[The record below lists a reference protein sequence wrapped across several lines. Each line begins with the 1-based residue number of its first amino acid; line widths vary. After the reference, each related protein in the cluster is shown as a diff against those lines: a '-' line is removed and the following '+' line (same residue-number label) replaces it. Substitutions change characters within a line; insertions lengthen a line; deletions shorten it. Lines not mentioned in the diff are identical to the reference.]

1 MRKTTFAGT
10 LALASSLLVAGTPVV
25 LADTG
30 YASDPRGAVVRDGSG
45 DCVRTP
51 RWLMDRAIE
60 GCAGYVASAPEPR
73 AERAPPPAPAVPAPA
88 PEPVYETITLGSEVL
103 FAIGSHQLN
112 PAAATE
118 LNRVADRIRQAGS
131 RLERVVISGHT
142 DNTGSRALNERLSK
156 DRAESVKRFMVERG
170 IPARLMEA
178 AGYAYDR
185 PVAYN
190 TTPEGRA
197 ANRRVEI
204 RIEVT
209 ERVN

>member
-10 LALASSLLVAGTPVV
+10 LVLASSVLMAGTPVA
-25 LADTG
+25 LADVG
-30 YASDPRGAVVRDGSG
+30 YASDPRGTVVRDGSG
-45 DCVRTP
+45 ECVRTP
-51 RWLMDRAIE
+51 RWSLDRAIE
-60 GCAGYVASAPEPR
+60 GCAGFVAPAPEPR
-73 AERAPPPAPAVPAPA
+73 VERAPPPAPAAPAPA

-103 FAIGSHQLN
+103 FAVGSHQLN

-142 DNTGSRALNERLSK
+142 DNTGSRALNDRLSK

-170 IPARLMEA
+170 IPARLMET

-204 RIEVT
+204 RIEMA

>member
-10 LALASSLLVAGTPVV
+10 LILASSLLAAGTSMAF
-25 LADTG
+25 ADVG
-30 YASDPRGAVVRDGSG
+30 FASDPRGTVVRDGSG
-45 DCVRTP
+45 ECVRTP
-51 RWLMDRAIE
+51 RWSTDRAIE
-60 GCAGYVASAPEPR
+60 GCAGYVAPAPEPR
-73 AERAPPPAPAVPAPA
+73 VERAPPPAPAAPA

-112 PAAATE
+112 PAATSE

-170 IPARLMEA
+170 IPARQMET

-190 TTPEGRA
+190 TTAEGRT

-204 RIEVT
+204 RIEMT